1 MDDIYIEAGYN
12 WLTDPDSNHIKQ
24 FINHID
30 PEYVLW
36 LNAPGVRGKMVFY
49 ENWLTKNTAITKI
62 IGDGSE
68 DYTRFYFK
76 SDDDLAIFLLTYG

>member
-1 MDDIYIEAGYN
+1 MHPVCE
-12 WLTDPDSNHIKQ
+12 
-24 FINHID
+24 
-30 PEYVLW
+30 
-36 LNAPGVRGKMVFY
+36 GKMVFY